1 MPEPPLWRRDLQSV
15 RRSSS
20 AQFLVSSEN
29 GRSRGLPLNRFRK
42 VGPIDVIS
50 GFGCAF
56 LDWKSMAWKKK
67 ERAHIHLLPSVSSSA
82 AVLIY
87 IRAQLI
93 WIYELGWGADEQK
106 TRLDGWAT
114 DLFLS

>member
-1 MPEPPLWRRDLQSV
+1 MSFPDSVAHSWIGKVWRGKKR
-15 RRSSS
+15 
-20 AQFLVSSEN
+20 N
-29 GRSRGLPLNRFRK
+29 G
-42 VGPIDVIS
+42 
-50 GFGCAF
+50 
-56 LDWKSMAWKKK
+56 
-67 ERAHIHLLPSVSSSA
+67 HIHLLPSVSSSA